1 MVLQIDV
8 CSKVFRAS
16 NLLEEINRLSKGGLE
31 SLEGETVITRY
42 GKIKT
47 YKIIKIDVSQNP
59 KSTFFKDDQVGKIT
73 YAQYY
78 QEKYGLKVTQMNQPL
93 VEVIGRVEKRIGK
106 NGKL

>member
-1 MVLQIDV
+1 M
-8 CSKVFRAS
+8 
-16 NLLEEINRLSKGGLE
+16 EGLK
-31 SLEGETVITRY
+31 GETVITRY

-47 YKIIKIDVSQNP
+47 YRIERVDVTQNP
-59 KSTFFKDDQVGKIT
+59 KSTFFKDDQAGKIT

-78 QEKYGLKVTQMNQPL
+78 LDKYGLKVTQMNQPL